1 MPHIVY
7 AMHTGFSSGKI
18 DVLVIGGGLAGC
30 STAYFLAREGVGV
43 TLVERGDLNMQ
54 ASGANAGGLHAQI
67 PHLTW
72 LEEGDAWAATFAPVV
87 PMLVQGIQLW
97 ATMEAELDSDLECH
111 IAGGILLAET
121 PAQMQD
127 IARRM
132 KIERGVGLEI
142 HGLTRD
148 EVRALA
154 PYAGDS
160 VIGGCFCPVEGKANP
175 LKATRAFAARAEGRG
190 ATILR
195 QTEVLGIE
203 ATPGGYAVTTS
214 RGVMQAGRVVNAG
227 GADAGRIAA
236 MLGVA
241 LDVQGVPIQVSVT
254 APVERFTSHLVYAA
268 GRRLTLKQ
276 AANGTILIGG
286 GWPGALD
293 AQGNPVVDPT
303 SLLGNLAMACA
314 MVPGVAGAELVRSWA
329 AIVNGTADWRPILG
343 KVPGQPGFYMN
354 FFPWTGFTAGPLASL
369 VTAELILGRKPSFD
383 LARVSVLAA

>member
-7 AMHTGFSSGKI
+7 AMHTGISSGKI

-30 STAYFLAREGVGV
+30 SAAYFLAREGVGV

-72 LEEGDAWAATFAPVV
+72 LEEGDAWAAAFAPVV

-97 ATMEAELDSDLECH
+97 ATMEAELDTDLECH

-254 APVERFTSHLVYAA
+254 APVERFTAHLVYAA

-286 GWPGALD
+286 GWPGRLD
-293 AQGNPVVDPT
+293 AHGRAVVDADA
-303 SLLGNLAMACA
+303 LLGNLGVARA
-314 MVPGVAGAELVRSWA
+314 MVPAVAGAELVRSWA
-329 AIVNGTADWRPILG
+329 AIVNGTADWRPIIG
-343 KVPGQPGFYMN
+343 QVPGHPGFFIN
-354 FFPWTGFTAGPLASL
+354 FFPWTGFTAGPISAL

-383 LARVSVLAA
+383 LARCSVLAA

>member
-1 MPHIVY
+1 MTHIVY
-7 AMHTGFSSGKI
+7 AMHTGISKDKI
-18 DVLVIGGGLAGC
+18 DTLVIGGGLAGC

-43 TLVERGDLNMQ
+43 TLVDRGDLNMQ
-54 ASGANAGGLHAQI
+54 ASGANAGGFHAQI

-72 LEEGDAWAATFAPVV
+72 LEQGDAWAATFAPVV
-87 PMLVQGIQLW
+87 PMLVQGIKLW
-97 ATMEAELDSDLECH
+97 ATMETELDTDLECH

-121 PAQMQD
+121 QAQMHD
-127 IARRM
+127 IERRM
-132 KIERGVGLEI
+132 QIERSVGLEI

-148 EVRALA
+148 EVRHLA

-175 LKATRAFAARAEGRG
+175 LKATRAFAMRAQERG
-190 ATILR
+190 ATIHR
-195 QTEVLGIE
+195 HTNVLAIE
-203 ATPGGYAVTTS
+203 SVPGGYHVTTS
-214 RGVMQAGRVVNAG
+214 RGILHASRIVNAA

-236 MLGVA
+236 MLGIA

-329 AIVNGTADWRPILG
+329 AIVNGTADWHPILG
-343 KVPGQPGFYMN
+343 EVPGQPGFYMN

-383 LARVSVLAA
+383 ITSCSVLAA